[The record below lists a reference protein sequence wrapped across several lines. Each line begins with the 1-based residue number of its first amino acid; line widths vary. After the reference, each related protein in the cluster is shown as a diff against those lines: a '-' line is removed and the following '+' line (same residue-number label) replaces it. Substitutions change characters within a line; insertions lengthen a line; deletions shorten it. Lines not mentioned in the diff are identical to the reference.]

1 MDNFNKEVVAAAEA
15 DALAELQE
23 NESTIFKV
31 SKDPKEQQDMAEAIY
46 SKLVQMNQQSQEW
59 PRGAGQEDML
69 DPTDNLQHIN
79 GDKELAELIVKD
91 MQFY

>member
-31 SKDPKEQQDMAEAIY
+31 SKDPK
-46 SKLVQMNQQSQEW
+46 
-59 PRGAGQEDML
+59 
-69 DPTDNLQHIN
+69 
-79 GDKELAELIVKD
+79 
-91 MQFY
+91 